1 MAAAPPVSAAPR
13 ISVAFVLLALL
24 GAAASAALL
33 LWVVRDPVFTG
44 AFLAGLI
51 GLGGLLLAAGRFR
64 VAPAAE
70 APPRTDLALLRSALD
85 SAGGAVAITDLDGA
99 MVCANG
105 SYSEWFGGGRPVD
118 LPSEGEEDLA
128 AVAAEARR
136 DGTAKRPLV
145 RIHGLDVGVALERT
159 GYADTHLVW
168 RFTRSDDVDL
178 LREAQRLIGGAGG
191 KRLSEAGVMAAL
203 VDADGNLL
211 SANLAFVA
219 RATGRPD
226 AAVSGTPLVSLIAVT
241 EEGQFHF
248 AREPRGTAP
257 LRIIQIPITEGA
269 DPLTLFL
276 LLDDPSGGR
285 GRLGK
290 EESASINALLD
301 FLPLGLA
308 LANVDGRFIYLN
320 KAFRKAVGL
329 PKEGRPV
336 YPGDLVVDEDK
347 AAVSDAVRRFAR
359 GPSTSSDMAVRL
371 KAAPDEPVALGIAGA
386 RGLGEAAVIL
396 SLKDNSE
403 ADRLKRQVAQATE
416 DAGGGAACRR
426 RRSRF
431 QQHPHRHPRLLR
443 PHADAPHARR
453 QRL

>member
-1 MAAAPPVSAAPR
+1 MAAAPPAFPAAR
-13 ISVAFVLLALL
+13 RNGWIIVLAVLA
-24 GAAASAALL
+24 GIVSAALL
-33 LWVVRDPVFTG
+33 LWAVRDPVFTA
-44 AFLAGLI
+44 AFLAGLV
-51 GLGGLLLAAGRFR
+51 GLGGLLAFVPAFR
-64 VAPAAE
+64 AAPAA
-70 APPRTDLALLRSALD
+70 ADVPLRTDVALLRAAAD
-85 SAGGAVAITDLDGA
+85 SASGAVAITDRDGA

-105 SYSEWFGGGRPVD
+105 CYAEWFGGAAGPGE
-118 LPSEGEEDLA
+118 LPIEGEEESLA
-128 AVAAEARR
+128 AAAAEARLNGR
-136 DGTAKRPLV
+136 AARSPV
-145 RIHGLDVGVALERT
+145 RIHGLNLGLSVERA
-159 GYADTHLVW
+159 GFGDSHLVW
-168 RFTRSDDVDL
+168 KFTRSDDVDL
-178 LREAQRLIGGAGG
+178 LREAQRLIEGAGG
-191 KRLSEAGVMAAL
+191 KRISEAGVMAAL
-203 VDADGNLL
+203 ADADGNLM

-386 RGLGEAAVIL
+386 RGLGEA
-396 SLKDNSE
+396 
-403 ADRLKRQVAQATE
+403 
-416 DAGGGAACRR
+416 GGDPLAEG
-426 RRSRF
+426 
-431 QQHPHRHPRLLR
+431 Q
-443 PHADAPHARR
+443 
-453 QRL
+453 